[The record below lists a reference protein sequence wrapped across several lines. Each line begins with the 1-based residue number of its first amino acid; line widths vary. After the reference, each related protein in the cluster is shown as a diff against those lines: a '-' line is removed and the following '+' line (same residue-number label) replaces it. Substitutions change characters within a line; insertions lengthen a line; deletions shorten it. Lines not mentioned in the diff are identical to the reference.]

1 MHAARA
7 VGAARAPTPMEATS
21 AIDFTSKLEDL
32 RRKHPQVKV
41 PGDAWTWSL
50 EELEAYFLSGGKTA
64 AERKAMEK
72 MTPQKR
78 KSSEALDFEINDAL
92 TLLGQLTEGF
102 SDASFQDALKQ
113 LQLQYP
119 ERKTK
124 GHPDSSSY
132 FEAFESLVLAVY
144 VKVLP
149 AFRLTPDWD
158 GVREMNSKMKDAL
171 HHPKVKKVQED
182 MNTLMGLPR
191 NALFTPPS
199 KGSELFLYR
208 PFADGPVPSYSRPLV
223 EDEDGDEAHEFLVE
237 DKETGELRPHGPT
250 SLGQELWFLVV
261 HKPAVVIREQPDE
274 KAKMVGRKK
283 AGKRLRVQTVKD
295 GKWLQLHH
303 SELVKLGVQQ
313 AWVLMDP
320 VEAGLPP
327 DQPLLERVPG

>member
-1 MHAARA
+1 MHAARS
-7 VGAARAPTPMEATS
+7 VGAGPTPMEATS

-32 RRKHPQVKV
+32 RRRHPQVKV

-50 EELEAYFLSGGKTA
+50 EELEAYFHSGGKTA
-64 AERKAMEK
+64 AERKAA

-78 KSSEALDFEINDAL
+78 KSSEALEFEIADAL
-92 TLLGQLTEGF
+92 SLLGQLTECF
-102 SDASFQDALKQ
+102 ADASFQDALKQ

-124 GHPDSSSY
+124 GHPDSHSY
-132 FEAFESLVLAVY
+132 FEAFESLVLSVY

-149 AFRLTPDWD
+149 VFSLTPDWD

-182 MNTLMGLPR
+182 MNVLMGLPR
-191 NALFTPPS
+191 NAQFTPPS

-208 PFADGPVPSYSRPLV
+208 PLADGPVPSYARPLV

-303 SELVKLGVQQ
+303 SELVKLGVQE

-327 DQPLLERVPG
+327 DHPLLERVPG